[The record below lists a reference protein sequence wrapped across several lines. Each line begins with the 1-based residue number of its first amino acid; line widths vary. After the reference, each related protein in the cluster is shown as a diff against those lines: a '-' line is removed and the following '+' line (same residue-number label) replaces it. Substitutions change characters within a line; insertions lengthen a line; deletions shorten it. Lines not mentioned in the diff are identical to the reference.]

1 MKVIESTVLY
11 EGKLRG
17 VRDVIEG
24 YDGRRYTH
32 ETIEHP
38 GAVVILPILPD
49 GRIACVSQYRHSLRR
64 EFLELPAGM
73 IEKGEVPLACAAREI
88 REEIGMAARELIPM
102 GAIVPAPGF
111 CNEVQYLFV
120 GRDLY
125 TDPAKPDD
133 DENISLYP
141 MTVSEME
148 QAIVSGSFCDAKS
161 MALVMK
167 ARLQGVF

>member
-1 MKVIESTVLY
+1 MKVIETTVLY

-17 VRDVIEG
+17 VRDVIETE
-24 YDGRRYTH
+24 DGRRHTH

-49 GRIACVSQYRHSLRR
+49 GRIACISQYRHSLRR
-64 EFLELPAGM
+64 DFLELPAGM
-73 IEKGEVPLACAAREI
+73 IEKGEVPHVCAAREI

-111 CNEVQYLFV
+111 CSEVQYLFV

-125 TDPAKPDD
+125 EDPAKPDD

-148 QAIVSGSFCDAKS
+148 QAIVSGAFSDAKS
-161 MALVMK
+161 IALLMK
-167 ARLQGVF
+167 ARLQGLL